1 MDQTLDRELTKD
13 QVIIELLELLRQNQK
28 KDIAN
33 NVFEMAAY
41 IDGVEK
47 KLDAV
52 MEELADV
59 KKQLHEMQEHKE
71 SKSLKVILSEAVNK
85 LEKSCYFMK
94 QELFEIKAEVKTK
107 AQEIV
112 TEVKQKGKEALNKV
126 SEFFGIK
133 EKLEHSKQNV
143 QKSIADVNKTINKI
157 DALGRGMGEAAMQ
170 ISNTFRTFTE
180 KEVVD
185 NAKKKDR
192 FSKTEAIKKPWQL
205 KKNLLSSIELDLDSA
220 IDKLDKLSMD
230 VEIGKKKKH
239 LENEG
244 FHAEAYPKMA
254 ENTYQY
260 GGEEFDALQKQNQVK
275 IQDFTSPVVM
285 SVKKDKGR

>member
-1 MDQTLDRELTKD
+1 MEQTVERELTKD

-52 MEELADV
+52 MEELVDV
-59 KKQLHEMQEHKE
+59 KKQLHGMQEQKE
-71 SKSLKVILSEAVNK
+71 NKSLKVILSEAVNK
-85 LEKSCYFMK
+85 LEKSCHFMK
-94 QELFEIKAEVKTK
+94 QELFEIKAELKTK

-126 SEFFGIK
+126 SEFFCIK

-157 DALGRGMGEAAMQ
+157 EAFGRGMREATTQ
-170 ISNTFRTFTE
+170 ISNTFRTFTDR
-180 KEVVD
+180 EVVD
-185 NAKKKDR
+185 NAEKENR

-205 KKNLLSSIELDLDSA
+205 KKKLLSSMELHLDGA

-230 VEIGKKKKH
+230 AEIGKRKKH

-244 FHAEAYPKMA
+244 FNAEAYPQMA

-260 GGEEFDALQKQNQVK
+260 GGEAFDALQKQNQVK
-275 IQDFTSPVVM
+275 IQDFTSPVV
-285 SVKKDKGR
+285 SVKEDKNR